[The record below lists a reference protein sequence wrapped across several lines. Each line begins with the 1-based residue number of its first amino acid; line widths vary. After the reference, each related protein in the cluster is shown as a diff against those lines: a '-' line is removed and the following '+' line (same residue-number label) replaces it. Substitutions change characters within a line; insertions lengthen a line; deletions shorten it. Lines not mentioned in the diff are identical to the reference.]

1 MMKKSRAGRRWVE
14 DNGGKRRIAI
24 ACQGGGSHTAFTA
37 GALRKILEEIR
48 DERSYEI
55 VAFSGTSGGA
65 VCAFLA
71 WYALLKENNE
81 QAAIRALRSFWTE
94 DNAAY
99 LRVGDL
105 SSIGDVLTNDL
116 LSTSTHLRRSWE
128 ATFGVG
134 FNPELNPYRYHD
146 LFDYWR
152 RRLKEAIEKNLKAID
167 PRARQ
172 NIDQSIAN
180 RVSESE
186 KDLRLFVGAVNALT
200 GDFKV
205 FTSHQKKR
213 GKLAFNDEEE
223 DRVGV
228 DAVLASAAI
237 PTVFEATRTGEAVYW
252 DPSRRPDERAY
263 VGEGVYW
270 DGLYSQ
276 NPPVRDLREADPHEI
291 WVIQI
296 NPEEIGAEPKRT
308 VEIEDRRNELSGNTS
323 LNQELYFVRK
333 INELV
338 KQLGEWVYDH
348 DGILRKVLCI
358 PPPCREDQRMQ
369 GQEKY
374 GTVKVRRLE
383 LSMPLDASSKL
394 DRRRSHIRELMEHGA
409 RQAERFLSVVPSQI
423 ALEETWDNTLRTQ
436 EEDNVENVDDV
447 MDFFAERPVVQLI
460 TPWDATSGPSSRD
473 QGWETDDPQDVR
485 AVLLWCLA
493 NKLTLEQSRDY
504 QVREGRLGR
513 RVITCWVLATADPL
527 QDPIKG
533 RAVVEVGGG
542 KVERLTFYPLS
553 SKVARELVAQIKELA
568 SSSRNR

>member
-1 MMKKSRAGRRWVE
+1 ME
-14 DNGGKRRIAI
+14 DSGGKRRVAI

-37 GALRKILEEIR
+37 GALRKILEEVR

-55 VAFSGTSGGA
+55 VALSGTSGGA

-71 WYALLKENNE
+71 WYALLEDDNE
-81 QAAIRALRSFWTE
+81 EAAIRALRSFWTA

-105 SSIGDVLTNDL
+105 SSVGDVMANDL
-116 LSTSTHLRRSWE
+116 LSTSTLMRRTAE
-128 ATFGVG
+128 AAFGVG
-134 FNPELNPYRYHD
+134 FTPELSPYRFHD

-152 RRLKEAIEKNLKAID
+152 RRLREAIEKNVRAID
-167 PRARQ
+167 PTTKED
-172 NIDQSIAN
+172 IDQSIAE
-180 RVSESE
+180 RVSESG

-205 FTSHQKKR
+205 FKSHKNES
-213 GKLAFNDEEE
+213 GKLVFNDEEE

-252 DPSRRPDERAY
+252 DPSRRPDERAS

-296 NPEEIGAEPKRT
+296 NPEEIGAEPKKT

-338 KQLGEWVYDH
+338 KQLGEWVYDQ
-348 DGILRKVLCI
+348 DGILRKVLCV
-358 PPPCREDQRMQ
+358 PPPCQEGRE
-369 GQEKY
+369 KH
-374 GTVKVRRLE
+374 GTIKVRRIE
-383 LSMPLDASSKL
+383 LSIPLDASSKL
-394 DRRRSHIRELMEHGA
+394 DRSRSHIEDLMEHGA
-409 RQAERFLSVVPSQI
+409 RQTRRFLNVVSSQL
-423 ALEETWDNTLRTQ
+423 AFEETWDRTLRAK
-436 EEDNVENVDDV
+436 EAENVENVDAV
-447 MDFFAERPVVQLI
+447 MDFFAEKAVVELMA
-460 TPWDATSGPSSRD
+460 PWDASSERTSGD

-485 AVLLWCLA
+485 AVLRWCLA
-493 NKLTLEQSRDY
+493 NRLTLEQSRDY
-504 QVREGRLGR
+504 RVREEGLDRK
-513 RVITCWVLATADPL
+513 VITCWVLAAADHL

-533 RAVVEVGGG
+533 RAEVVVRGG
-542 KVERLTFYPLS
+542 KVKRLTIYPLS
-553 SKVARELVAQIKELA
+553 SRVARELISQIEELA